1 MQNYKILLAIINDD
15 EKLYSYDI
23 YLSIFDSFQVL
34 LHVSTAY
41 CNCNVK
47 YIDEK
52 VYEPPLA
59 PHKLLDACEYVFI

>member
-1 MQNYKILLAIINDD
+1 MLQ
-15 EKLYSYDI
+15 
-23 YLSIFDSFQVL
+23 SF

-47 YIDEK
+47 HIEEK

-59 PHKLLDACEYVFI
+59 PHKLLDACEYVYISCSAFLYMI

>member
-1 MQNYKILLAIINDD
+1 MMIRNYTVM
-15 EKLYSYDI
+15 I